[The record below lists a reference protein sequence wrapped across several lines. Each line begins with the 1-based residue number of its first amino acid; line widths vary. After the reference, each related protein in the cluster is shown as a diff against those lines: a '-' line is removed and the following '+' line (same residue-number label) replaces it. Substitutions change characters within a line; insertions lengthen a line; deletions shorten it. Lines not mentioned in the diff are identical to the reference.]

1 MGGGDGLPCCTGF
14 DLHCQLERQRE
25 SPVLQMRNGALEAL
39 TARPRAAG
47 RAVAEQ
53 ATEPGLMTEA
63 RPGRLHHAETTLLS
77 PALSVLGSASSPG
90 SPRALQTSGRQS
102 RLSSPPRPSSLPG
115 EGPLLPPRWGALTW
129 GPPAGLRGKR
139 WGMLCTHTCVLCVQT
154 DAVTRTKTPTGVRTP
169 RLPGEACVCKLPG
182 HHVHTRGARIC
193 AGPRHHAGPGGGGQ
207 PDASHGCPGLCNACV
222 YFTAFSAARG
232 FQNTSGLF
240 TELRKNISSPLQLSL
255 PEGPGTCPSPRRAH
269 SSPGF
274 LKGPLGS
281 HREQDSAGSDRGQP
295 ASPLPAPRAAGPQH
309 GVPSDM
315 KCYQVGDWE
324 PAQGALDRPPSSL
337 LPEWPQTREGPA
349 VGTVH
354 SAAPRGRAAVTGSA
368 RLPFLFPFF

>member
-47 RAVAEQ
+47 WAVAEQ
-53 ATEPGLMTEA
+53 ATEPHDGGQAWAPAPCRDHTSVPSSECAWLSLLAWLT
-63 RPGRLHHAETTLLS
+63 PGPTDVWPSE
-77 PALSVLGSASSPG
+77 PALLAPLPFLTPWGGAPASP
-90 SPRALQTSGRQS
+90 TV
-102 RLSSPPRPSSLPG
+102 G
-115 EGPLLPPRWGALTW
+115 ELTW